1 MLEAPGHTKKHN
13 RLSSGLQIAIAHSRG
28 RRCTVEYLHY
38 ISTLDYILLGFIALL
53 VFWNL
58 IEASI
63 RR

>member
-1 MLEAPGHTKKHN
+1 M
-13 RLSSGLQIAIAHSRG
+13 
-28 RRCTVEYLHY
+28 EYLHY